1 MKNISNNK
9 ALMGAVEK
17 WGLEMPEYYLEVVR
31 YELINN
37 EIVIKQVKVLD
48 RKGNYVKF
56 AKLSKLIDVI
66 HKYPIKFKSQGDD

>member
-1 MKNISNNK
+1 
-9 ALMGAVEK
+9 
-17 WGLEMPEYYLEVVR
+17 
-31 YELINN
+31 
-37 EIVIKQVKVLD
+37 VIKQVKVLD